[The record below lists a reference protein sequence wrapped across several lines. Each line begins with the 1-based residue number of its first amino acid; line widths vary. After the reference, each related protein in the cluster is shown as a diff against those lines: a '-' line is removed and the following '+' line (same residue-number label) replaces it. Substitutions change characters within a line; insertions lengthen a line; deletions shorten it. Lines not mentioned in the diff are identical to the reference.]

1 MLQGRPQTA
10 MIARLRVPSSRRRV
24 LPVLAAV
31 AGAAVSLASLA
42 ASSLPGAALGAAA
55 SADTWRVPVLM
66 YHRVDAQLVAHDPIT
81 VGLTVMTPVFEAQ
94 LSLLRNAGYQAMS
107 LDDLWAGLVR
117 HAPVPTRRVVLTFD
131 DGYADSYTV
140 VFPLL
145 RRYGFVGTFF
155 VVTSSVGTKDHL
167 TVAQIRKMA
176 QAGMEIESHGQHH
189 LDFTQF
195 SLPTAR
201 TELSRS
207 REIISGWT
215 GRPVNFFAYPAGRY
229 SPALER
235 LLGSLGYHG
244 ALTEIP
250 GFVTP
255 RSAPYT
261 LERVR
266 VSHDDTLRTFA
277 LKLSLPPP

>member
-1 MLQGRPQTA
+1 MVCGVGL
-10 MIARLRVPSSRRRV
+10 
-24 LPVLAAV
+24 
-31 AGAAVSLASLA
+31 SLASLA
-42 ASSLPGAALGAAA
+42 GSPVPGGGTPGPAAA
-55 SADTWRVPVLM
+55 ADTWRVPVLM
-66 YHRVDAQLVAHDPIT
+66 YHRVDPQLTASDPIT
-81 VGLTVMTPVFEAQ
+81 VGLTVMTPDFEAQ
-94 LSLLRNAGYQAMS
+94 LRLLRDAGYQAMS

-117 HAPVPTRRVVLTFD
+117 HAPVPSRRLVLTFD

-145 RRYGFVGTFF
+145 RRYGFTATFF

-167 TVAQIRKMA
+167 TVAEIREMA
-176 QAGMEIESHGQHH
+176 ASRMEIESHGQHH

-201 TELSRS
+201 LELSRS

-235 LLGSLGYHG
+235 LLGELGYHG

-255 RSAPYT
+255 HSAPYT
-261 LERVR
+261 LERIR
-266 VSHDDTLRTFA
+266 VSHDDTPRSFA
-277 LKLSLPPP
+277 WKLHLPPP